1 MSQGPA
7 HAEVR
12 SGWGFDAH
20 RLGGEPPL
28 RLGGVVA
35 SEEEGLVATSDGD
48 VLAHAVTDALM
59 GAAVLGDMGDHFPSD
74 DPAMVDADSMFL
86 LRQAATMSLAEGW
99 VPVHLDVTV
108 IAQSIRVAPHREAI
122 REGLAEALGIP
133 AAVIAVKATTTD
145 GLGFIGEGQGIAAV
159 ASITV
164 ERLT

>member
-7 HAEVR
+7 NAELR
-12 SGWGFDAH
+12 TGWGFDAH

-28 RLGGVVA
+28 LLGGVVV
-35 SEEEGLVATSDGD
+35 SDTEGLVATSDGD

-59 GAAVLGDMGDHFPSD
+59 GAAVLGDMGDHFPGD
-74 DPAMVDADSMFL
+74 DPAMEGADSMFL

-99 VPVHLDVTV
+99 VPVHLDATV
-108 IAQSIRVAPHREAI
+108 IAESIRVAPHREAI

-133 AAVIAVKATTTD
+133 VEVVAVKATTTD
-145 GLGFIGEGQGIAAV
+145 GMGFIGEGLGIATVAV
-159 ASITV
+159 ITV